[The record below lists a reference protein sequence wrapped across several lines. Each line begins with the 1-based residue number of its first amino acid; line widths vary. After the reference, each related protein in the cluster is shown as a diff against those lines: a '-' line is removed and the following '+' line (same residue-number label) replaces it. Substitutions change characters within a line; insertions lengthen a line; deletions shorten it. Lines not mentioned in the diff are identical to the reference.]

1 MARISVADLY
11 ELIEAGDETH
21 HRRRALERR
30 RGRSSRAGYPARFT
44 CPWTMWAGT
53 SRIFPETARSSSYCT
68 CPSEASAARVAKLL
82 INHGFK
88 EVRPLY
94 GGLDAWIEAGYA
106 VDGAPQEAR
115 SA

>member
-1 MARISVADLY
+1 VPVDDVAKHLA
-11 ELIEAGDETH
+11 ELPRDREIVV
-21 HRRRALERR
+21 
-30 RGRSSRAGYPARFT
+30 
-44 CPWTMWAGT
+44 
-53 SRIFPETARSSSYCT
+53 YCT

-106 VDGAPQEAR
+106 VDGAQEAH
-115 SA
+115 S